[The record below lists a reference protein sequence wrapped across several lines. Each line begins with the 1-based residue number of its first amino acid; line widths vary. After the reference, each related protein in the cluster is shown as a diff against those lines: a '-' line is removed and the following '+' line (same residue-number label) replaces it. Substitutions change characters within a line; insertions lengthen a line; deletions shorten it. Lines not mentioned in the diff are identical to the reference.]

1 MNYVYIIKSTLRNW
15 YYVGMTQ
22 NLENRLK
29 RHNSGWEKTTRS
41 YRPFDMIYCKI
52 FKTRADARDYEKW
65 LKVRSNKEKVIL
77 EHMTLKPG

>member
-1 MNYVYIIKSTLRNW
+1 MYIIKSTLRNW

-52 FKTRADARDYEKW
+52 FETRADARDYEKW
-65 LKVRSNKEKVIL
+65 LKVRSNKERVIL
-77 EHMTLKPG
+77 KDTTL